1 MSKKEQNKEPKTQ
14 PVEQPVEQPNEQP
27 TEQPT
32 EQSKNSNKPAGKSG
46 DAEVAK
52 QLMAKLGVDKIY
64 KAGSYWFKS
73 RDDAESWAKQ
83 QRCEVE
89 EYGGA
94 EK

>member
-1 MSKKEQNKEPKTQ
+1 M
-14 PVEQPVEQPNEQP
+14 
-27 TEQPT
+27 
-32 EQSKNSNKPAGKSG
+32 
-46 DAEVAK
+46 VAK